1 VYKLV
6 SVHWYDEYKQNHTF
20 DRAVSE
26 KPKTSRNNFKKLKM
40 TKNKSRP
47 LAMLMTGLLWAGFAQ
62 AQESANSSGGD
73 ATGSG
78 GTVAYSIGQVVYTTN
93 TGGNGSVA
101 QGVQQAY
108 EIFTV
113 GINETELNISLSIF
127 PNPTAN
133 NLTLQISDYN
143 NEKLSYQLFDIQGKL
158 LSNGQVNA
166 QQTQIYTSSL
176 PTATYFINVV
186 NQENKQVQSFKIIK
200 N

>member
-1 VYKLV
+1 
-6 SVHWYDEYKQNHTF
+6 
-20 DRAVSE
+20 
-26 KPKTSRNNFKKLKM
+26 M

-47 LAMLMTGLLWAGFAQ
+47 IALLAVGLLWTGLAQ
-62 AQESANSSGGD
+62 AQESVNASGGD

-93 TGGNGSVA
+93 TGSNGSVA
-101 QGVQQAY
+101 QGVQHAY

-113 GINETELNISLSIF
+113 GIKETELNISLSVF
-127 PNPTAN
+127 PNPTAD

-143 NEKLSYQLFDIQGKL
+143 NEKLSFQLFDIQGKQ
-158 LSNGQVNA
+158 LSNGQIVA
-166 QQTQIYTSSL
+166 QQTQINLNSL

-186 NQENKQVQSFKIIK
+186 NQENKKVQSFKIIK